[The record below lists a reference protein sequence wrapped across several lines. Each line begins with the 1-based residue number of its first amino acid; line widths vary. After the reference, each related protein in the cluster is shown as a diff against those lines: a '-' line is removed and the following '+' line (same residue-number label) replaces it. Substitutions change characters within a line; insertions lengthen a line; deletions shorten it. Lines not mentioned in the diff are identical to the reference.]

1 MTADAAIERFDTLYP
16 NALSYAEKLRMLSVL
31 DGRIHRELL
40 SRYEGENGE
49 FIGYS
54 EGISDS
60 EMLLVGFPYDDIY
73 VKYLAAET
81 DLINGDTARYANSYA
96 EFNNLYG
103 EYAAEINR
111 THRIKA
117 PAKVHFGG
125 DAQ

>member
-40 SRYEGENGE
+40 SRYEDENME

-54 EGISDS
+54 EGISGS

-117 PAKVHFGG
+117 LAKVHFGG
-125 DAQ
+125 GAQ